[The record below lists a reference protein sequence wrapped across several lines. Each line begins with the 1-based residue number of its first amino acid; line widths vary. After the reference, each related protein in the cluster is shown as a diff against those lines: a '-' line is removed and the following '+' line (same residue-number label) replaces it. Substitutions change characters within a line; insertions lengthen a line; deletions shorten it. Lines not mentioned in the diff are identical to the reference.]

1 MFPLKRTLPACLFSQ
16 AHVYKERRCK
26 MTQRIVIRNGTVLTG
41 DKARGSFTRADVLI
55 EGSLI
60 RAVQPGIEASDST
73 VIEASGMIVMPGF
86 VDAHRHTWEGT
97 LKQLAANSDLGD
109 YASRILA
116 KLGPIFRP
124 EDAYIGTLIGALEA
138 LDAGITALFDWSHI
152 QNTPEHTDAVIR
164 GLQES
169 GLRAVFGY
177 GVPNTGPQWSYESQ
191 LNHSDDARRVRTQYF
206 SSSQQLM
213 TMAMALRGPEF
224 STMDVTRHDW
234 KLARDL
240 GLPISVHVGSG
251 PFGVPYRAIEH
262 LSEAHLLGPDT
273 QYVHTTTL
281 TDAAMQLIAESGG
294 TAAVTPAWKG
304 KRSQPRKSHHSP
316 GSQAVGDHSMRSVLS
331 VANPENEAYSTL
343 RTFAFP
349 GWGSVRFRRPENLLY

>member
-1 MFPLKRTLPACLFSQ
+1 
-16 AHVYKERRCK
+16 

-41 DKARGSFTRADVLI
+41 DKERGSFTRADVLI

-138 LDAGITALFDWSHI
+138 LDAGITTLFDWSHI

-177 GVPNTGPQWSYESQ
+177 GVPQTGPQWSYESQ

-206 SSSQQLM
+206 SSS
-213 TMAMALRGPEF
+213 
-224 STMDVTRHDW
+224 
-234 KLARDL
+234 
-240 GLPISVHVGSG
+240 
-251 PFGVPYRAIEH
+251 
-262 LSEAHLLGPDT
+262 
-273 QYVHTTTL
+273 
-281 TDAAMQLIAESGG
+281 
-294 TAAVTPAWKG
+294 
-304 KRSQPRKSHHSP
+304 
-316 GSQAVGDHSMRSVLS
+316 
-331 VANPENEAYSTL
+331 
-343 RTFAFP
+343 
-349 GWGSVRFRRPENLLY
+349 